1 MASDSTARPSS
12 RVSGITLSDGS
23 VMSNGVR
30 YSPSGLRLDSGGS
43 GSGTSARSVSSSG
56 SSGGS
61 SSMANQLSSVMD
73 QIYKITERNT
83 ARSEAQAAQL
93 RDWQERQNQVAMQFN
108 SAEAAKNRDWQQM
121 MSDTAHQREVRDLQ
135 AAGLNPILSASGGNG
150 AAVTSGA
157 TASGVTSSGAQ
168 GEVDKSA
175 SQGLVSLLGTM
186 WAAQTQ
192 LESQRLTAQNNMAIA
207 EKNNATS
214 QAIATMQ
221 TQSQQEVARIA
232 GEYNIS
238 VAGINQATSNL
249 VARINAGATMS
260 SAQIH
265 AAASQYAAELGLEGI
280 QKRTVTDLII
290 QNAYN
295 ENQRYLAQVEFQKA
309 LATTSMST
317 SSAQDIAKW
326 NNEVQKRGQNMSTL
340 NQLIQSGGQALS
352 NYFKGAPTYNF
363 YK

>member
-1 MASDSTARPSS
+1 MASDSSARPSS

-56 SSGGS
+56 SSG
-61 SSMANQLSSVMD
+61 SSMANQLTSVMD

-214 QAIATMQ
+214 QAIATLQ
-221 TQSQQEVARIA
+221 TQSQQEVARIS
-232 GEYNIS
+232 GEYGLS
-238 VAGINQATSNL
+238 VAGINQATSRL
-249 VARINAGATMS
+249 VAQINAGATKTA
-260 SAQIH
+260 AQIH
-265 AAASQYAAELGLEGI
+265 AAASNYAAQMGYDGV
-280 QKRTVTDLII
+280 QKRAATDLII
-290 QNAYN
+290 RQAQN
-295 ENQRYLAQVEFQKA
+295 ENNLHVAQLEFQKA
-309 LATTSMST
+309 LSTTSMST
-317 SSAQDIAKW
+317 SSAKDIAYNTTKYGVFSSALQDIYD
-326 NNEVQKRGQNMSTL
+326 S
-340 NQLIQSGGQALS
+340 SGAQWLRDKFG
-352 NYFKGAPTYNF
+352 
-363 YK
+363 